1 MLVDGSAQKPM
12 ISVCLL
18 NVLNILL
25 PVCLCCKLKQIFC
38 CCSKITMKTDWQ
50 SRTSRSFLKKLL
62 LQSSTKS
69 ATFSNYLTK
78 LFGFSVLKTKLKKLY
93 SPICGF
99 LVQIWRLFMTEN
111 CSYQFY
117 FCNFRRKHFI
127 CQI

>member
-69 ATFSNYLTK
+69 ATVSNFLTK
-78 LFGFSVLKTKLKKLY
+78 LFWFFLLENKAEKTALFHLRILG
-93 SPICGF
+93 SNLEFVHDRELLLPILF
-99 LVQIWRLFMTEN
+99 L
-111 CSYQFY
+111 QFLE
-117 FCNFRRKHFI
+117 K
-127 CQI
+127 